1 MELPRRRPNDWQ
13 VTLRQA
19 LDPLRAAYDLILVDT
34 DPGLGILPC
43 IALVAADAVLI
54 AQPAD
59 LLAYRALPS
68 LLETIDQARRWAPGM
83 PALGIVPTFTGTR
96 TRHETEVLALL
107 EDQHADLQLPAIPRR
122 VVVADAAVAGEPVT
136 RFGPLFRRAF
146 PLAW

>member
-34 DPGLGILPC
+34 DPGLGILPY

-59 LLAYRALPS
+59 FLAYRALPS
-68 LLETIDQARRWAPGM
+68 LLETIDQARRWAPGRR
-83 PALGIVPTFTGTR
+83 ALGIVPTFTGTR

-107 EDQHADLQLPAIPRR
+107 ETSTPTCCWRPSPGGSWSRTPRWPASPSP
-122 VVVADAAVAGEPVT
+122 AS
-136 RFGPLFRRAF
+136 PLFRSAF